1 MKRIEYSSEAGINKE
16 LALCYT
22 IPDTFEENKQC
33 YIGVNRNKK
42 MFFTLF
48 KIIFLQNKSKHISNQ
63 RCIIFKN
70 DHNLSII

>member
-33 YIGVNRNKK
+33 YTGVNRNKK

-48 KIIFLQNKSKHISNQ
+48 S
-63 RCIIFKN
+63 
-70 DHNLSII
+70 

>member
-48 KIIFLQNKSKHISNQ
+48 SQRITLPDALCVSFFKINQSIFQTKGV
-63 RCIIFKN
+63 
-70 DHNLSII
+70 